1 MEEQKDVDAAHVCSC
16 SCSESD
22 NKRQQNVASTVCLT
36 EDIIF
41 FNILTRLPA
50 TFLFKSA
57 RLVCKAWAAIICK
70 TQFVDA
76 HLRHAKS
83 GVFLQSTRPTY
94 GARFLAFKDNGAYE
108 VTHLNSK
115 YPGRILN
122 SCDGLSLF
130 LQYSTGALHVS
141 NPVTNQEE
149 RIPYLLGGDNLIL
162 GIDNSW
168 RKIGT
173 ESGDF
178 DFKCIPIYTG
188 GYDLYWVTERRVIVM
203 DVAKETFKA
212 FQLPQ
217 ELQWHPQYLKMGNCL
232 SSIIFVERGF
242 QVYAFEPKS
251 GKWTLYHQIG
261 HLNYPHGHEVLS
273 EFFCVWVNQEVIIRS
288 TLAPSL
294 RTLIFGYNVKT
305 RNLRM
310 IDAIESKLSACYDLG
325 AATLTLSASIQLFPT
340 CSDRV
345 ANPTRSRMS
354 GADLLEGKVGLD
366 IHGLSA
372 HSVRVGRLSTRG

>member
-1 MEEQKDVDAAHVCSC
+1 MDKQKDVNATDICSC
-16 SCSESD
+16 SCSQSQD
-22 NKRQQNVASTVCLT
+22 KRQQNVASTVCLT

-50 TFLFKSA
+50 TFLFSSA

-94 GARFLAFKDNGAYE
+94 GARFLEFKDNGAYQ
-108 VTHLNSK
+108 VTRLSSK

-149 RIPYLLGGDNLIL
+149 RVPYLLGGENLMYPPCAIARVPHGEFKLFAANVEKQAGVSVCHWYVLRL

-203 DVAKETFKA
+203 DVAKETFKT

-217 ELQWHPQYLKMGNCL
+217 ELQWHPHYLKMGDHL
-232 SSIIFVERGF
+232 SSIVFVEQGF
-242 QVYAFEPKS
+242 QVYIFEPKS

-261 HLNYPHGHEVLS
+261 HLNYPNGHEVLS
-273 EFFCVWVNQEVIIRS
+273 EFFCVWVNQEVIIKS

-310 IDAIESKLSACYDLG
+310 LDAIEVGAYDL
-325 AATLTLSASIQLFPT
+325 
-340 CSDRV
+340 
-345 ANPTRSRMS
+345 
-354 GADLLEGKVGLD
+354 
-366 IHGLSA
+366 A
-372 HSVRVGRLSTRG
+372 HHSNSLVTWKTALP